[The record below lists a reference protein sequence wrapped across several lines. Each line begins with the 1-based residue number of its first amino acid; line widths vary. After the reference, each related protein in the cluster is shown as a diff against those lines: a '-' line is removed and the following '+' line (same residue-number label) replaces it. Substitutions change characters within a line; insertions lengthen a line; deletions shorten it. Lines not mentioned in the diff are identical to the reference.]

1 MNEII
6 QTQQSLDTLEFA
18 TMIKMVAGEKGAALS
33 IVPGDK
39 EAPIEAKAAAL
50 VMSTMMGLGPTG
62 YQVYQVQG
70 RWVVEPHYKS
80 IITLAQRKAS
90 FRVEYFREN
99 AADYLS
105 SEQLTDKA
113 IAVRCKI
120 WRNDEIS
127 ETLRLRKEALA
138 AGVSVDQLD
147 KIGLAVK
154 PTAEAVGIFYGP
166 RMRKYKN
173 GDWKSD
179 NLPNTWTPEDVARKR
194 ALKKAL
200 RMAFGEMA
208 VPPTVGLIDSADD
221 TDGNGVKIDV
231 IDGAL
236 PALPAPKYPPE
247 VMMKVM
253 AEWGNKWK
261 NLDDD
266 QREYLFE
273 KEMRARAEAERLAAM
288 TPEERDAEIEA
299 RASIARAELGGN
311 RKKRLGEPIFA
322 EKEPIVKEQDE
333 PEDHDLA
340 AIREASAENMADAPT
355 DFIIWFRERAKDEKS
370 AVVSQ
375 GWQKSIRG
383 KLSELA
389 NGDREQIIRFLSRI
403 TGREI
408 KSSND
413 LKAGEWAAL
422 KAWLNIV
429 NVTGDDGKRMWI
441 IGNKDAKFTFASHST
456 K

>member
-1 MNEII
+1 MNEL
-6 QTQQSLDTLEFA
+6 TVGTTEFA

-39 EAPIEAKAAAL
+39 GAPVEAKAAAL
-50 VMSTMMGLGPTG
+50 VMSTLMGLGPTG

-99 AADYLS
+99 AADYLP

-113 IAVRCKI
+113 VAVRCKI

-127 ETLRLRKEALA
+127 ETLRIRKEALA

-154 PTAEAVGIFYGP
+154 PTAEAIGIFYGP
-166 RMRKYKN
+166 RMRQYNN
-173 GDWKSD
+173 GAWKSD

-208 VPPTVGLIDSADD
+208 VPPTVGLSSADDDD
-221 TDGNGVKIDV
+221 TDGDGVKIDV

-247 VMMKVM
+247 VTTKVM

-261 NLDDD
+261 NLNDE

-273 KEMRARAEAERLAAM
+273 KEMRARAEADRLAAM
-288 TPEERDAEIEA
+288 TPEERDAEIAE
-299 RASIARAELGGN
+299 RGRIARAELGGN
-311 RKKRLGEPIFA
+311 RKKRLGEPLRA
-322 EKEPIVKEQDE
+322 EAEEREK
-333 PEDHDLA
+333 PEDPDLA
-340 AIREASAENMADAPT
+340 AIREDDARNMADAPS
-355 DFIIWFRERAKDEKS
+355 DFMIWFRDQAGQS
-370 AVVSQ
+370 GIAPLPA
-375 GWQKSIRG
+375 GWRGAIRG
-383 KLSELA
+383 QLAKLA
-389 NGDREQIIRFLSRI
+389 DGDREQIIRFLSRI

-408 KSSND
+408 KSSAN

-422 KAWLNIV
+422 KAWLKITHVEDEGEEGTWVVSNP
-429 NVTGDDGKRMWI
+429 N
-441 IGNKDAKFTFASHST
+441 AAATFAAHI
-456 K
+456 